1 VAWRL
6 TVRAGPRVE
15 RRHFADLVQLLD
27 ALEARGR
34 ELARSAPGEVV
45 DTKLKRFEPV
55 QQVVGRL
62 ELSGPERVMPSVRA
76 GVDVRGDGST
86 EAFRG
91 RVRRTV
97 LEQNG
102 NEDAFA
108 TLRRALADV
117 LAAAG
122 TGDESHPPS
131 QS

>member
-6 TVRAGPRVE
+6 TVRIGPKVE
-15 RRHFADLVQLLD
+15 HARFEGLAEALD

-34 ELARSAPGEVV
+34 ELARSATTAPV

-55 QQVVGRL
+55 QQVAARL
-62 ELSGPERVMPSVRA
+62 ELSGPERLLPSVRA

-91 RVRRTV
+91 RIRRV
-97 LEQNG
+97 ILEQRPG
-102 NEDAFA
+102 EDAFA
-108 TLRRALADV
+108 ALRRALADL

-122 TGDESHPPS
+122 EPEG
-131 QS
+131 